1 MDSSSCLIAILIHVI
16 SIRIMIAGLM
26 IDHRHRR
33 RANVCAQVFQIPQLP
48 SSTTPRILDPSST
61 AQMIVSRSSRCV
73 SNRNDTLA
81 ETNPRLPDRSV
92 LAIRPST
99 SSKKKHPRLATDRQ
113 EALDILIY
121 YVFFHVSY

>member
-1 MDSSSCLIAILIHVI
+1 MHVHKSSRSHSFLHQP
-16 SIRIMIAGLM
+16 
-26 IDHRHRR
+26 H
-33 RANVCAQVFQIPQLP
+33 
-48 SSTTPRILDPSST
+48 PRILGPSST